1 MVGGV
6 ERPGPGTGLDHD
18 RDVGERGD
26 ESVPRQKR
34 ANRCVRTET
43 LPSSA
48 VEQRVTPRAALY
60 LRQSVEHAEGIDRQ
74 DARTR
79 SMAGSRGWTVAGVYA
94 DDGQSASKDRGPKS
108 AWRQMLTAAERG
120 DITHVVAVDL
130 DRLLRSQRDLLTLIE
145 SGLAVVTVDGEID
158 LASAD
163 GEFRASMMAAMAR
176 FEVRRKSERQKRAN
190 EYRASQG
197 RPVPGRRRYGYER
210 DNITPRPDE
219 AAVVQYIFQT
229 FVETASVRGI
239 AETLNAER
247 RFPTTGT
254 QRWTPRRI
262 RDTILNRAYIGE
274 VPHLGTWTP
283 SEALVP
289 LVEVPLYTR
298 ANEMLADPTRKT
310 SPGAEVRHLLSG
322 ITYCGVCGSRMTFM
336 RDYRCRADSKHP
348 VIRKDKL
355 EGIVMRAVTSAL
367 LLGPSAILPATSDEQ
382 DTMEALDAAMSR
394 VQRQREGI
402 MSLVREGL
410 TDAAAER
417 PALTR
422 LKDEERRLV
431 ARRDQLAQSSV
442 AAEVLAG
449 IKSHLFA
456 GHRVSIQKAVEA
468 RQAIRERVESLSL
481 ARHRELIQLLVHVTV
496 NPGRSEDRV
505 VVAHRVVTTLN

>member
-1 MVGGV
+1 
-6 ERPGPGTGLDHD
+6 
-18 RDVGERGD
+18 
-26 ESVPRQKR
+26 
-34 ANRCVRTET
+34 
-43 LPSSA
+43 
-48 VEQRVTPRAALY
+48 VTPRAALY

-79 SMAGSRGWTVAGVYA
+79 SMAASRGWTVAGVYA

-197 RPVPGRRRYGYER
+197 RPVPGRRRFGYER

-219 AAVVQYIFQT
+219 AAVVQYIFQS
-229 FVETASVRGI
+229 FVETASVRGV
-239 AETLNAER
+239 AQTLNAEG
-247 RFPTTGT
+247 RFPTTGS
-254 QRWTPRRI
+254 QLWTPRRI
-262 RDTILNRAYIGE
+262 RDTIMSRAYIGE

-283 SEALVP
+283 SESLVP
-289 LVEVPLYTR
+289 LVAVPLYRR

-310 SPGAEVRHLLSG
+310 SPGAEVRHLMSG
-322 ITYCGVCGSRMTFM
+322 ISYCGVCGCRMTFM
-336 RDYRCRADSKHP
+336 RAYRCRADSKHP
-348 VIRKDKL
+348 VIKKEKL

-367 LLGPSAILPATSDEQ
+367 LLGPSAILPATCDEQ
-382 DTMEALDAAMSR
+382 DTLEALDAALSR
-394 VQRQREGI
+394 VQQQREGI

-410 TDAAAER
+410 TDAASER

-422 LKDEERRLV
+422 MKNEERRLV

-449 IKSHLFA
+449 IKSHLFD

-468 RQAIRERVESLSL
+468 RKAIQERVESLSL
-481 ARHRELIQLLVHVTV
+481 ARHRELVQLLVHVTV

-505 VVAHRVVTTLN
+505 VVAHRVVDSLNEDAA